1 MDFEIPELK
10 ADFVF
15 SRRPLAI
22 PGDLRPTWRIALIV
36 LLLKNCCRGGRSS
49 FARLH
54 VLSWGIRTLESQSEL
69 KAAAEGDIPLSAV
82 IVRFDPF
89 LDRAIDFAI
98 GEKLVIHRGGKLVEL
113 TEDGRRLAAEV
124 QRDRSLLA
132 IEKDFMSSIR
142 YVVSETL
149 VNQMFGRRA

>member
-10 ADFVF
+10 VEFVF
-15 SRRPLAI
+15 RQRPLAI
-22 PGDLRPTWRIALIV
+22 PGDLRPTWRIALIA

-54 VLSWGIRTLESQSEL
+54 VLSWGIRTQQSQSDL
-69 KAAAEGDIPLSAV
+69 RAAAAGNVPLSSV

-98 GEKLVIHRGGKLVEL
+98 G
-113 TEDGRRLAAEV
+113 
-124 QRDRSLLA
+124 
-132 IEKDFMSSIR
+132 
-142 YVVSETL
+142 
-149 VNQMFGRRA
+149 